1 MYKYTK
7 LHGEIYENKPVDL
20 ILRHYFPDPEK
31 SGIFFDV
38 GAFEPIRISNSYHFE
53 QNGWDCYCFEAN
65 SNLIPLLKSKRKN
78 VYNYAIANENKDN
91 ISFNIVH
98 TDWDNGN
105 DWTGSYSAINISEDY
120 NKIYPMP
127 QNHTIEVI
135 NVPQKTLNTII
146 ETEIPEV
153 KSIDIL
159 SIDVEGGEMN
169 VLYGLD
175 LIKYTPKVIVIEN
188 LTNDSNI
195 HNYLENNGY
204 KLDAHISY
212 NQFFVHISYMKL
224 PVCVNILDAAIIKP
238 TYIDEEIAPSSSL
251 AQLPSSSLP
260 PLLQALLD
268 QQSLLLQL
276 AQQVQKVLQVQQV
289 QQERQ
294 VLLEKEI
301 QALQVKLNQ
310 QEKQD
315 QLVKMDQQEKQVQQ
329 KKQAP
334 SLSSPIFIVVIVII
348 VIVLELSTRFTKEM
362 S

>member
-31 SGIFFDV
+31 TGVFFDV
-38 GAFEPIRISNSYHFE
+38 GAFDPIRISNSYHFE

-105 DWTGSYSAINISEDY
+105 DWTGSFSAINISEDHQ
-120 NKIYPMP
+120 KEWPLP
-127 QNHTIEVI
+127 HNHTVEVI

-188 LTNDSNI
+188 VTNDSTIN
-195 HNYLENNGY
+195 NYLQNAGY
-204 KLDAHISY
+204 KLDIQLSY
-212 NQFFVHISYMKL
+212 NHFFVHNTYNKVPNYIKLIHLGNISPPSTNKEMET
-224 PVCVNILDAAIIKP
+224 NILQPALP
-238 TYIDEEIAPSSSL
+238 TTALPTTPIAPTPILLSFPSSL
-251 AQLPSSSLP
+251 LSISIVTMSL
-260 PLLQALLD
+260 
-268 QQSLLLQL
+268 
-276 AQQVQKVLQVQQV
+276 
-289 QQERQ
+289 
-294 VLLEKEI
+294 
-301 QALQVKLNQ
+301 
-310 QEKQD
+310 
-315 QLVKMDQQEKQVQQ
+315 
-329 KKQAP
+329 
-334 SLSSPIFIVVIVII
+334 II
-348 VIVLELSTRFTKEM
+348 VLFEFGIYCASRKHLIFSILGLE
-362 S
+362 